1 VIKAAIVGLGN
12 HGLRHL
18 SAIKMNKNIEVVA
31 VCDKNEKNFDSISN
45 QLENVKFY
53 DKVEELFKSEKLD
66 LISIVTNG
74 PSHAKIIKSA
84 TLYGIPYI
92 FCEKPMCNSMA
103 EAKEIIQQCEV
114 SKTRF
119 IIGYI
124 RRFSHDYVNLI
135 KVINSGAIG
144 KPRHYHITVG
154 SGLFAAVG
162 IHYLDLFRM
171 ISQSDPV
178 RVYGKLGSSDIAN
191 PRGNEFEDPGA
202 FAVYLLN
209 DGSRC
214 VIDILDDLGVPP
226 KFEIIGSLGR
236 IIMHGDEENGAY
248 WSLYQRNEALKNES
262 LRRYDINLEERKM
275 ERSKLNIIDLLAEGY
290 SLLLSNKK
298 ITSDQYDGAKG
309 VEMILAAHIS
319 SKEDR
324 IITLPLDKKYD
335 DYFVPF
341 T

>member
-18 SAIKMNKNIEVVA
+18 TAIKMNKNIEVVA

-74 PSHAKIIKSA
+74 PSHATIIKSA
-84 TLYGIPYI
+84 ISAGVKYI
-92 FCEKPMCNSMA
+92 FCEKPMCNSMY
-103 EAKEIIQQCEV
+103 EAKEIIKH
-114 SKTRF
+114 SKMAKARL

-124 RRFSHDYVNLI
+124 RRFSDDYANLI
-135 KVINSGAIG
+135 KLINSGAIG
-144 KPRHYHITVG
+144 RPRHYHITVG

-171 ISQSDPV
+171 LSQSDPIS
-178 RVYGKLGSSDIAN
+178 VYGKLGSSDIVN
-191 PRGNEFEDPGA
+191 PRGDEFEDPGA
-202 FAVYLLN
+202 FAVYFLN

-214 VIDILDDLGVPP
+214 VIDIMDDLGVPP

-248 WSLYQRNEALKNES
+248 WSLYQRNEALKKES
-262 LRRYDINLEERKM
+262 LRRYDINLEESKI
-275 ERSKLNIIDLLAEGY
+275 ERNKLNIIELLTKGY

-324 IITLPLDKKYD
+324 IITLPLDKKYND
-335 DYFVPF
+335 FFVPF

>member
-1 VIKAAIVGLGN
+1 MIKAGIVGLGN
-12 HGLRHL
+12 HGIRHL
-18 SAIKMNKNIEVVA
+18 NAIQVHKGIKIVA
-31 VCDKNEKNFDSISN
+31 VCDKNRKNFDLVSDKLNKVNIYN
-45 QLENVKFY
+45 NVE
-53 DKVEELFKSEKLD
+53 DLFRNEKLD

-74 PSHAKIIKSA
+74 PSHASIIKSA

-92 FCEKPMCNSMA
+92 FCEKPLCNSMS

-119 IIGYI
+119 IVGYI
-124 RRFSHDYVNLI
+124 RRFSHDYANLI

-144 KPRHYHITVG
+144 RPRHYHITVG

-171 ISQSDPV
+171 ISQSEPIS
-178 RVYGKLGSSDIAN
+178 VYGKLGSSDIAN
-191 PRGNEFEDPGA
+191 PRGNEFEDLGA

-335 DYFVPF
+335 DFFVPF